1 LIEIADASPV
11 QATAGN
17 LSVVSAFSE
26 ASGVAGF
33 SDDDGFDDILFA
45 AAYVIKLFKPLDFPT
60 TLAPRGGAENKV
72 KRKTVPFPSD

>member
-1 LIEIADASPV
+1 MQVRFKRPLAIRPLFLHSPKRV
-11 QATAGN
+11 ESLVFLN
-17 LSVVSAFSE
+17 
-26 ASGVAGF
+26 
-33 SDDDGFDDILFA
+33 DYGFDDILFA